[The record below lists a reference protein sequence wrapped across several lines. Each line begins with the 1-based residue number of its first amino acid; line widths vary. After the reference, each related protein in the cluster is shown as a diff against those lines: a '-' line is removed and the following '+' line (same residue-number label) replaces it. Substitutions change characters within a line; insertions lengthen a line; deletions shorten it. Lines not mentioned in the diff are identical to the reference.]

1 MKQFNEIFFFIF
13 FIILLLSNYSKAKT
27 IIGKA
32 KIIDGDT
39 IHININ
45 KIRLHG
51 IDAPETKQTCK
62 IESQDWFCGKQS
74 TKELKKLINNQN
86 VECRANDIDIYNG
99 SDSSIDKLNGNWIVI
114 NYWADWC
121 APCIK
126 EIPELNEFAS
136 ENDDLLVYTFNFD
149 QLDEEDLAPIAEKF
163 NIQVPSLITH
173 PRDIWGIQTPPAVP
187 ATFFINPKGKIV
199 LSLFRPQ
206 TKDALNK
213 IFSELKQAG

>member
-1 MKQFNEIFFFIF
+1 MKQR
-13 FIILLLSNYSKAKT
+13 IIQLFCLL
-27 IIGKA
+27 II
-32 KIIDGDT
+32 IS
-39 IHININ
+39 
-45 KIRLHG
+45 
-51 IDAPETKQTCK
+51 C
-62 IESQDWFCGKQS
+62 
-74 TKELKKLINNQN
+74 QN
-86 VECRANDIDIYNG
+86 NDIDIYNG

-187 ATFFINPKGKIV
+187 ATFFINPNGELS

-206 TKDALNK
+206 TKDALNDVLLD
-213 IFSELKQAG
+213 LKQAF

>member
-1 MKQFNEIFFFIF
+1 MFLMKQR
-13 FIILLLSNYSKAKT
+13 IIQLFCLL
-27 IIGKA
+27 II
-32 KIIDGDT
+32 IS
-39 IHININ
+39 
-45 KIRLHG
+45 
-51 IDAPETKQTCK
+51 C
-62 IESQDWFCGKQS
+62 
-74 TKELKKLINNQN
+74 QN
-86 VECRANDIDIYNG
+86 NDIDIYNG

-149 QLDEEDLAPIAEKF
+149 QLDEEDLAPIAKKF